1 MPTVSELDIIVKDNT
16 NRIHKLEVFGGTA
29 KECHK
34 SIPALK
40 EQVRALTVTDA
51 LQAQSL
57 KTITRLS
64 WGILTLLS
72 SVIGGIMVAYIR
84 SKL

>member
-34 SIPALK
+34 SIPPVCNTA
-40 EQVRALTVTDA
+40 
-51 LQAQSL
+51 
-57 KTITRLS
+57 
-64 WGILTLLS
+64 
-72 SVIGGIMVAYIR
+72 
-84 SKL
+84 